1 MNGWNNWRRPYRAG
15 SNEHPIAGTEVGRGG
30 RRIRLVG
37 PGPADTSAEQWE
49 RIGSLLRSLDGPR
62 FAPWKSYTDV
72 VEWLKQIRPAALVG
86 CPDPVLSASMQ
97 LDAEA
102 AGEPVPDW
110 LWNMRNLSDEEL
122 QAIMGEQRP

>member
-1 MNGWNNWRRPYRAG
+1 MSIQSRVRKLEEA
-15 SNEHPIAGTEVGRGG
+15 VGVSDWSALR
-30 RRIRLVG
+30 
-37 PGPADTSAEQWE
+37 PADTSAEQWE

-62 FAPWKSYTDV
+62 FAPWKSYADV

-110 LWNMRNLSDEEL
+110 VWNMRNLSDEEL